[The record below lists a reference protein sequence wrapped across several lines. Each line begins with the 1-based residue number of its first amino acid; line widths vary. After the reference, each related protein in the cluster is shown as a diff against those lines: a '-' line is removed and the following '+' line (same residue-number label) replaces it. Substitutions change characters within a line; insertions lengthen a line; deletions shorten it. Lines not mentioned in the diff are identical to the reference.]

1 MKSTRKEVKERIKT
15 YIENR
20 FDPTNYGREQEEF
33 TTFHDIAVFIF
44 ETFAAE
50 YRLNDPQ
57 TLRYYR
63 TQENA
68 FISWLQGLPSVIDP
82 HYYYK
87 GSAVDLVGNWLQ
99 ESEQERNRFTEDQ
112 AEYYASRLIYRE
124 IMNEMIKK
132 YRKVV

>member
-1 MKSTRKEVKERIKT
+1 MKSTRKEVKHNIHM
-15 YIENR
+15 YICR
-20 FDPTNYGREQEEF
+20 HFDPTNYGREKDEF
-33 TTFHDIAVFIF
+33 RTFHDIAIYIF

-68 FISWLQGLPSVIDP
+68 FISWLQGLPSVLDP
-82 HYYYK
+82 EYYYK
-87 GSAVDLVGNWLQ
+87 ESAVDLVAAWMDETQ
-99 ESEQERNRFTEDQ
+99 AEKERFTEDQ

-124 IMNEMIKK
+124 IMAEMMKE
-132 YRKVV
+132 YRKH

>member
-1 MKSTRKEVKERIKT
+1 MKSTRKEVKERIRA

-33 TTFHDIAVFIF
+33 TTFHDIAVYIF
-44 ETFAAE
+44 ETFSDE

-68 FISWLQGLPSVIDP
+68 FISWLQGLPSVLNP
-82 HYYYK
+82 EYYYR
-87 GSAVDLVGNWLQ
+87 GSAVHMVGRWLQ
-99 ESEQERNRFTEDQ
+99 ESEEEAARFTEDQ

-124 IMNEMIKK
+124 IMSEMMKE
-132 YRKVV
+132 YRKH

>member
-1 MKSTRKEVKERIKT
+1 MKSTRKEVKERIHI
-15 YIENR
+15 YIESR
-20 FDPTNYGREQEEF
+20 FDPTNYGRKQEDF
-33 TTFHDIAVFIF
+33 TTFHDIAVFVF

-50 YRLNDPQ
+50 YRLSDPN

-68 FISWLQGLPSVIDP
+68 FISWLQGLPSVLDP

-99 ESEQERNRFTEDQ
+99 ESEEERKRFTEEQ

-124 IMNEMIKK
+124 IMNEMLKE
-132 YRKVV
+132 YRKH

>member
-1 MKSTRKEVKERIKT
+1 MKSTRKEVKERIHS
-15 YIENR
+15 YIESH

-44 ETFAAE
+44 DTFAAE

-68 FISWLQGLPSVIDP
+68 FISWLQGLPSVLDP
-82 HYYYK
+82 QYYYR
-87 GSAVDLVGNWLQ
+87 GSAVEMVGRWLQ
-99 ESEQERNRFTEDQ
+99 ESEEETARFTEDQ
-112 AEYYASRLIYRE
+112 SEYYASRLIYRE
-124 IMNEMIKK
+124 IMGEMLKE
-132 YRKVV
+132 YRKH

>member
-1 MKSTRKEVKERIKT
+1 MKSTRKEVKERIHS
-15 YIENR
+15 YIESR
-20 FDPTNYGREQEEF
+20 FDPTIYGREQEEF

-44 ETFAAE
+44 DTFAAE

-68 FISWLQGLPSVIDP
+68 FISWLQGLPSVLDP
-82 HYYYK
+82 EYYYR
-87 GSAVDLVGNWLQ
+87 GSAVDMVRRWLQ
-99 ESEQERNRFTEDQ
+99 ESEEEAARFTEDQ

-124 IMNEMIKK
+124 IMGEMLKE
-132 YRKVV
+132 YRKH